1 MLRHGHGELLKAVQS
16 ANLVEVNRLI
26 GNGADVHEE
35 DEDGDTPLHFAA
47 GNGLSEVVH
56 LLLEMRADIT
66 ARNKNNNGMTPLH
79 LAAEYDHLE
88 VARALLDARADITAK
103 NNDGETPLDMA
114 TEKCHGAVVALLEEA
129 PALYDAQAA
138 AEEGLRLAIAEQ
150 AVWTA
155 ERENRY

>member
-1 MLRHGHGELLKAVQS
+1 MLKAARGGDVVEVKKLLK
-16 ANLVEVNRLI
+16 NGDNVN
-26 GNGADVHEE
+26 EE
-35 DEDGDTPLHFAA
+35 DDDGVTPLHCAA
-47 GNGLSEVVH
+47 HHGH
-56 LLLEMRADIT
+56 LKVAQALLE
-66 ARNKNNNGMTPLH
+66 
-79 LAAEYDHLE
+79 
-88 VARALLDARADITAK
+88 ARADITAK
-103 NNDGETPLDMA
+103 DEDGETPLDMA